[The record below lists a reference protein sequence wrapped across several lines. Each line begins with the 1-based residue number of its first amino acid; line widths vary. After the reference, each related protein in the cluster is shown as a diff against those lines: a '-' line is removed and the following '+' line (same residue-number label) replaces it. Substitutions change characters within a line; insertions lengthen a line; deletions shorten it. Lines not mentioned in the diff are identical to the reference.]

1 MITQATYNLSVS
13 YLKSQLGKIRQSEN
27 LHYLWDIA
35 LELNSNK
42 VLSNAKLQIIS
53 NHLYNLKQRRNSK
66 RLATVKEMLISS
78 IQKSIQKGGDNMKI
92 VNLTPHSITF
102 FDAAGNAVL
111 TVEPSGQI
119 ARCSVAR
126 EKIGDINGIPVNK
139 SKFGEV
145 ENLPEPEEGTIYV
158 VSALTAQA
166 VPDRP
171 DVFIVDDAVRDEQ
184 GRIIGARALAHI

>member
-1 MITQATYNLSVS
+1 
-13 YLKSQLGKIRQSEN
+13 
-27 LHYLWDIA
+27 
-35 LELNSNK
+35 
-42 VLSNAKLQIIS
+42 
-53 NHLYNLKQRRNSK
+53 
-66 RLATVKEMLISS
+66 
-78 IQKSIQKGGDNMKI
+78 MKI

-158 VSALTAQA
+158 VSALTA
-166 VPDRP
+166 PDGRTVGTNSP
-171 DVFIVDDAVRDEQ
+171 VLRGPGKNRGYQWYPGKQIQVR
-184 GRIIGARALAHI
+184 GSGKPP